1 MRQAQEGSRKAAF
14 MAEGKSLWE
23 DQDACPLGMRLT
35 DWSRLKKMPQKLSE
49 TEEIKQYQKTFLF
62 AQETAQRW
70 LISSIHVVK
79 EERGF
84 QQ

>member
-1 MRQAQEGSRKAAF
+1 

-62 AQETAQRW
+62 AQETAQR
-70 LISSIHVVK
+70 
-79 EERGF
+79 
-84 QQ
+84 